1 MNRIVKDHYP
11 AERLPDDLRADLPKG
26 ADVRIT
32 IEVLRAPLSREEM
45 LAALEAFRAQVL
57 KTGGHSIDAVARV
70 RELRDE
76 WDD

>member
-11 AERLPDDLRADLPKG
+11 AERLPDDLRADLPEG

-32 IEVLRAPLSREEM
+32 IEVLPAKMSPEEL
-45 LAALEAFRAQVL
+45 LAHFA
-57 KTGGHSIDAVARV
+57 SIARDASPTNTNDAVARV

>member
-1 MNRIVKDHYP
+1 MTRIVKEHYP
-11 AERLPDDLRADLPKG
+11 AERLPDDLRDGVPVG

-32 IEVLRAPLSREEM
+32 IEVLRKPLTREQM
-45 LAALEAFRAQVL
+45 LAALEALRTDVL
-57 KTGGHSIDAVARV
+57 KTGGQSIDAVARV

>member
-1 MNRIVKDHYP
+1 MTKIVKDHYP
-11 AERLPDDLRADLPKG
+11 AERLPDDLKADLPKG

-32 IEVLRAPLSREEM
+32 IEVLPPKMSPEEL
-45 LAALEAFRAQVL
+45 LALL
-57 KTGGHSIDAVARV
+57 GSIARDASPTSPNDAVARV